1 MSTQQLTAVLCADRG
16 PPTSQGTMTEGRL
29 TKPAVVSVCVTVGSA
44 LGGLAPAAS
53 EVYAV
58 LDAAQASALVLAGRA
73 AADAAERY
81 ASSVRLQ
88 ALAGQ
93 VQGLHS
99 MRAALHAERKYL
111 LMACC
116 PSEAS

>member
-1 MSTQQLTAVLCADRG
+1 
-16 PPTSQGTMTEGRL
+16 MTEGRL
-29 TKPAVVSVCVTVGSA
+29 PKPAVVSVCVTVGSA
-44 LGGLAPAAS
+44 LGGLGPAAC

-58 LDAAQASALVLAGRA
+58 LDAVQDSALGLAGRA

-93 VQGLHS
+93 VQALFQPS
-99 MRAALHAERKYL
+99 ALHAERTCL
-111 LMACC
+111 LLQ
-116 PSEAS
+116 